1 VCFAAEAD
9 CKAYAHWLHEGSLK
23 YGVDIHAWVFMTN
36 HVHLLLTPN
45 AEWAISRLMQFLGR
59 RYVRYFNFQYR
70 RTGTL
75 YEGRFKSSIVQTRK
89 YLLACQRYIE
99 LNPVRAGMVTDP
111 ADYSWS
117 SYRAH
122 ALGCH
127 VKMWSPHNEYLA
139 LGTSKLTRSAAYQA
153 LFRNKLDQDLV
164 ENIRCAANFG
174 LALGND
180 KFKEEVESLTGQRQ
194 YHLKRGPKP
203 KPKFHSKEEFLL

>member
-1 VCFAAEAD
+1 
-9 CKAYAHWLHEGSLK
+9 
-23 YGVDIHAWVFMTN
+23 MTN

-59 RYVRYFNFQYR
+59 RYVRYFNFQYH

-75 YEGRFKSSIVQTRK
+75 YEGRFRSSIVQSRK

-139 LGTSKLTRSAAYQA
+139 LGTSKLARSAAYQA
-153 LFRNKLDQDLV
+153 LFRNKFDQDLV
-164 ENIRCAANFG
+164 DNIRHAANFG

-180 KFKEEVESLTGQRQ
+180 KFKAEVERLTGQRQ
-194 YHLKRGPKP
+194 YHLRRGPKP
-203 KPKFHSKEEFLL
+203 KPKSHPEEEFLL